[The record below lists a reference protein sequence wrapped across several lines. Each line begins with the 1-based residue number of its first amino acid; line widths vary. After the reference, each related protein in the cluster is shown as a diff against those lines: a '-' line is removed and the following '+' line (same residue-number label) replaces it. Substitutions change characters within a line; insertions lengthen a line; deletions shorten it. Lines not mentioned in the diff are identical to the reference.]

1 MYKAVSVNITK
12 KNDEFNNSMQEMKNF
27 YLKYKYNIFY
37 CIIITLLLLLF
48 VPYQETFYLKKDIEK
63 FQNIYYWKMIL
74 IFLILILI
82 FLTRFIFKEKE
93 RKITDFIFPI
103 LNATLFVIFLAFIF
117 QNIIISI
124 VLFSNRIID
133 RNQTQNIYKVKY
145 YKELNMSEIT
155 SEMKTDTINN
165 IYEKKFIYKLEDIRL
180 KKNLKSINKS
190 DTIHIKYGNG
200 LFGIKYLKE

>member
-1 MYKAVSVNITK
+1 
-12 KNDEFNNSMQEMKNF
+12 
-27 YLKYKYNIFY
+27 
-37 CIIITLLLLLF
+37 
-48 VPYQETFYLKKDIEK
+48 
-63 FQNIYYWKMIL
+63 
-74 IFLILILI
+74 
-82 FLTRFIFKEKE
+82 
-93 RKITDFIFPI
+93 
-103 LNATLFVIFLAFIF
+103 LFVIFFAFIF

-165 IYEKKFIYKLEDIRL
+165 IYEKKFIYKLEDLRL